1 MVQTILNPRPRA
13 EPRSSPSHSAPLLA
27 SWPCA
32 LASPLGPDPTAS
44 LLHGPA
50 AIFPTPAPP
59 SPSYPLGPHS
69 SPQPPPS
76 PPPPHSRFPRAHS
89 IRRVGAWSSKA
100 CRSSYL
106 RGEGR
111 RGGWGGPGDPEREPG
126 PGLGLPHRRRDCSSH
141 SSSSPSSSS
150 SSSSLAPIASM
161 ATPARRISDTTRR
174 RAAVTF
180 PSVRRVEAEGVE
192 NGRQA
197 VAAG

>member
-76 PPPPHSRFPRAHS
+76 PPPSLTVPPGPFDKAGGCLELEGVQVLVPAG
-89 IRRVGAWSSKA
+89 RRT
-100 CRSSYL
+100 
-106 RGEGR
+106 EGR
-111 RGGWGGPGDPEREPG
+111 LGGPGG
-126 PGLGLPHRRRDCSSH
+126 PGTGTGTGAGAPSQAQGLQQPLFFFSFFLLLLLFPGAHRLHGNAR
-141 SSSSPSSSS
+141 
-150 SSSSLAPIASM
+150 
-161 ATPARRISDTTRR
+161 PAHL
-174 RAAVTF
+174 
-180 PSVRRVEAEGVE
+180 
-192 NGRQA
+192 
-197 VAAG
+197 